1 MDNKILERLSEIIS
15 SFAEA
20 RDIVENASDEIGE
33 ILKEL
38 DRDGSIYD
46 VIESYS
52 RVYSLPD
59 MWSEDADAL
68 DAIENVI
75 FELEDIKES
84 VQKCISRDRKSVV

>member
-20 RDIVENASDEIGE
+20 RD
-33 ILKEL
+33 
-38 DRDGSIYD
+38 
-46 VIESYS
+46 IESYS

-84 VQKCISRDRKSVV
+84 VQKCISRGGGA

>member
-46 VIESYS
+46 VIESYI

-59 MWSEDADAL
+59 IWSEYADAL

-84 VQKCISRDRKSVV
+84 VQKCISRGGGA

>member
-46 VIESYS
+46 VI
-52 RVYSLPD
+52 
-59 MWSEDADAL
+59 
-68 DAIENVI
+68 
-75 FELEDIKES
+75 
-84 VQKCISRDRKSVV
+84 

>member
-68 DAIENVI
+68 DANR
-75 FELEDIKES
+75 
-84 VQKCISRDRKSVV
+84 KCNLRVGGYKGIRAEMH